1 MTIATELD
9 RILQQ
14 EEKLRRQHHKDPAQ
28 WKTAMEAK
36 VPPKIYD
43 NLKSVFAKAFQV
55 IFERGTDLIE
65 RTYRKDEIEK
75 DFKVRDYA
83 VSLEMNS
90 RNLALLDANA
100 QLSNLVNLAVSAV
113 EGVGLGALG
122 IGLPDIVL
130 FVSMILRGCYET
142 ALRYGFQYDT
152 NAEKWF
158 ILLLL
163 EGALAHGEDWDAC
176 NAGIDE
182 QILRPV
188 MPAEELLDEQTKKTA
203 YAFAEDMLLTKF
215 IQGLPFVGMVGG
227 AANPYYY
234 RKILTFVRLKYRKRY
249 LLQKKE
255 TEITKTR

>member
-1 MTIATELD
+1 MTISTELE
-9 RILQQ
+9 RISRQ
-14 EEKLRRQHHKDPAQ
+14 EEKLRRQHHKEPVQ
-28 WKTAMEAK
+28 WKTALEAK

-43 NLKSVFAKAFQV
+43 NLKSVFAKAFHV
-55 IFERGTDLIE
+55 IFEKGTDLIE
-65 RTYRKDEIEK
+65 KTYRKEEIEK

-83 VSLEMNS
+83 VNLEMNS
-90 RNLALLDANA
+90 RDLALLEANA
-100 QLSNLVNLAVSAV
+100 HLSNLVSLAVSTV

-152 NAEKWF
+152 DEEKWF

-163 EGALAHGEDWDAC
+163 EGAMVRGEDWDKC
-176 NAGIDE
+176 NQMIDE
-182 QILRPV
+182 QIRQPV
-188 MPAEELLDEQTKKTA
+188 TPAKELLDEQMKKTA
-203 YAFAEDMLLTKF
+203 DAFAMDMLLTKF

-234 RKILTFVRLKYRKRY
+234 RKILNFVRLKYRKRY
-249 LLQKKE
+249 LLQK
-255 TEITKTR
+255 

>member
-1 MTIATELD
+1 MTSSTELE
-9 RILQQ
+9 RISRQ
-14 EEKLRRQHHKDPAQ
+14 EEKLRRQHHKEPVQ
-28 WKTAMEAK
+28 WKTALEAK

-43 NLKSVFAKAFQV
+43 NLKSVFAKAFHV
-55 IFERGTDLIE
+55 IFEKGTDLIE
-65 RTYRKDEIEK
+65 KTYRKEEIEK

-83 VSLEMNS
+83 VNLEMNS
-90 RNLALLDANA
+90 RDLALLEANA
-100 QLSNLVNLAVSAV
+100 HLSNLVSLAVSTV

-152 NAEKWF
+152 DEEKWF

-163 EGALAHGEDWDAC
+163 EGAMVRGEDWDKC
-176 NAGIDE
+176 NQMIDE
-182 QILRPV
+182 QIRQPV
-188 MPAEELLDEQTKKTA
+188 TPAKELLDEQMKKTA
-203 YAFAEDMLLTKF
+203 DAFAMDMLLTKF

-234 RKILTFVRLKYRKRY
+234 RKILNFVRLKYRKRY
-249 LLQKKE
+249 LLQK
-255 TEITKTR
+255 

>member
-1 MTIATELD
+1 MSISTELE
-9 RILQQ
+9 RISRQ
-14 EEKLRRQHHKDPAQ
+14 EDKLRRQHHKEPAQ
-28 WKTAMEAK
+28 WKTALEAK

-55 IFERGTDLIE
+55 IFEKGTDLIE
-65 RTYRKDEIEK
+65 RTYRKEEIEK

-83 VSLEMNS
+83 VNIDMTS
-90 RNLALLDANA
+90 RDLALLDVNA
-100 QLSNLVNLAVSAV
+100 QLSNLVSLAVSTV

-142 ALRYGFQYDT
+142 ALRYGIQYDT
-152 NAEKWF
+152 DEEKWF

-163 EGALAHGEDWDAC
+163 EGAMVRGEDWEAC
-176 NAGIDE
+176 NQMIDE
-182 QILRPV
+182 QIQKPV
-188 MPAEELLDEQTKKTA
+188 TPAKEILDEQTKKTA
-203 YAFAEDMLLTKF
+203 DAFAMDMLLIKF

-234 RKILTFVRLKYRKRY
+234 RKILSFVRLKYRKRY
-249 LLQKKE
+249 LLQKK
-255 TEITKTR
+255 

>member
-1 MTIATELD
+1 MTISAELE
-9 RILQQ
+9 RISRQ
-14 EEKLRRQHHKDPAQ
+14 EEKLRRQHHKEPVQ
-28 WKTAMEAK
+28 WKTALEAK

-55 IFERGTDLIE
+55 IFEKGTDLIE
-65 RTYRKDEIEK
+65 KTYRKEEIEK

-83 VSLEMNS
+83 VNLEMNS
-90 RNLALLDANA
+90 RYLALLEANA
-100 QLSNLVNLAVSAV
+100 HLSNLVSLAVSTV

-152 NAEKWF
+152 DEEKWF

-163 EGALAHGEDWDAC
+163 EGAMVRGEDWDKC
-176 NAGIDE
+176 NQMIDE
-182 QILRPV
+182 QIRQPV
-188 MPAEELLDEQTKKTA
+188 TPAKELLDEQMKKTA
-203 YAFAEDMLLTKF
+203 DAFAMDMLLTKF

-234 RKILTFVRLKYRKRY
+234 RKILNFVRLKYRKRY
-249 LLQKKE
+249 LLQK
-255 TEITKTR
+255 

>member
-1 MTIATELD
+1 MTISAELE
-9 RILQQ
+9 RISRQ
-14 EEKLRRQHHKDPAQ
+14 EEKLRRQHHKEPVQ
-28 WKTAMEAK
+28 WKTALEAK

-43 NLKSVFAKAFQV
+43 NLKSVFAKAFHV
-55 IFERGTDLIE
+55 IFEKGTDLIE
-65 RTYRKDEIEK
+65 KTYRKEEIDK

-83 VSLEMNS
+83 VNLEMNS
-90 RNLALLDANA
+90 RDLALLEANA
-100 QLSNLVNLAVSAV
+100 HLSNLVSLAVSTV

-152 NAEKWF
+152 DEEKWF

-163 EGALAHGEDWDAC
+163 EGAMVRGEDWDKC
-176 NAGIDE
+176 NQMIDE
-182 QILRPV
+182 QIRQPV
-188 MPAEELLDEQTKKTA
+188 TPAKELLDEQMKKTA
-203 YAFAEDMLLTKF
+203 DAFAMDMLLTKF

-234 RKILTFVRLKYRKRY
+234 RKILNFVRLKYRKRY
-249 LLQKKE
+249 LLQK
-255 TEITKTR
+255 

>member
-1 MTIATELD
+1 MTISTELE
-9 RILQQ
+9 RISRQ
-14 EEKLRRQHHKDPAQ
+14 EEKLRRQHHKEPVQ
-28 WKTAMEAK
+28 WKTALEAK

-43 NLKSVFAKAFQV
+43 NLKSVFAKAFHV
-55 IFERGTDLIE
+55 IFEKGTDLIE
-65 RTYRKDEIEK
+65 KTYRKEEIDK

-83 VSLEMNS
+83 VNLEMNS
-90 RNLALLDANA
+90 RDLALLEANA
-100 QLSNLVNLAVSAV
+100 HLSNLVSLAVSTV

-152 NAEKWF
+152 DEEKWF

-163 EGALAHGEDWDAC
+163 EGAMVRGEDWDKC
-176 NAGIDE
+176 NQMIDE
-182 QILRPV
+182 QIRQPV
-188 MPAEELLDEQTKKTA
+188 TPAKELLDEQMKKTA
-203 YAFAEDMLLTKF
+203 DAFAMDMLLTKF

-234 RKILTFVRLKYRKRY
+234 RKILNFVRLKYRKRY
-249 LLQKKE
+249 LLQK
-255 TEITKTR
+255 

>member
-1 MTIATELD
+1 MTISAELE
-9 RILQQ
+9 RISRQ
-14 EEKLRRQHHKDPAQ
+14 EEKLRRQHHKEPVQ
-28 WKTAMEAK
+28 WKTALEAK

-55 IFERGTDLIE
+55 IFEKGTDLIE
-65 RTYRKDEIEK
+65 KTYRKEEIEK

-83 VSLEMNS
+83 VNLEMNS
-90 RNLALLDANA
+90 RDLALLEANA
-100 QLSNLVNLAVSAV
+100 HLSNLVSLAVSTV

-152 NAEKWF
+152 DEEKWF

-163 EGALAHGEDWDAC
+163 EGAMVRGEDWDKC
-176 NAGIDE
+176 NQMIDE
-182 QILRPV
+182 QIRQPV
-188 MPAEELLDEQTKKTA
+188 TPAKELLDEQMKKTA
-203 YAFAEDMLLTKF
+203 DAFAMDMLLTKF

-234 RKILTFVRLKYRKRY
+234 RKILNFVRLKYRKRY
-249 LLQKKE
+249 LLQK
-255 TEITKTR
+255 